1 MPVVKGPWGGD
12 PHLRLKDARD
22 TFAADPAFR
31 WGWERWRE
39 IRGELAHAEHDGLER
54 WPTETHRRLHR
65 TLRMWLRLGNAHIL
79 IDALQLSEP
88 DRLPWR
94 QLIEDLYLAVSK
106 DEGLENFNHSLFDGS
121 AER

>member
-1 MPVVKGPWGGD
+1 MRPMAHGPWGGD
-12 PHLRLKDARD
+12 PHLQLRD
-22 TFAADPAFR
+22 ERHTFAADPSFS
-31 WGWERWRE
+31 WGWQRWRE

-65 TLRMWLRLGNAHIL
+65 CLRMWVRQQNPLKLL
-79 IDALQLSEP
+79 LSLVASQP

-106 DEGLENFNHSLFDGS
+106 DEGLENFNHSLIGED
-121 AER
+121 R